1 LATERAP
8 VVNSDEQLLSI
19 LDSLRRC
26 EARLRECG
34 CDDTAHLVS
43 VAILELQMRIHGI
56 SDADL
61 RALCDQMLPES
72 DVSAHEAREAKS
84 SSASRR
90 RPLLRLVK

>member
-1 LATERAP
+1 
-8 VVNSDEQLLSI
+8 VVNSDQQLLSI

-26 EARLRECG
+26 EARLRECS

-43 VAILELQMRIHGI
+43 VAVLELRMRINGI

-61 RALCDQMLPES
+61 KALCDEMLPDS
-72 DVSAHEAREAKS
+72 DVSAEQTR
-84 SSASRR
+84 SRR